1 MVSLGTDVWDIS
13 YYSLLAEVSHQY
25 FFHKLHWW
33 ETTSTGKIGW
43 LVYGFTKF
51 WICYSDSSFSYK
63 TLFKI
68 YQEKCPPAI
77 IILLMIFELS
87 LCLWYLKSSVK
98 MLFKISHVAWYLK
111 SSIKVLFKV
120 SRVACVLE
128 EVSKGGGA
136 VSILV
141 SFHDS
146 AGWSPEEI
154 GLISELRTLIRSL
167 VRNHLR
173 SPFCPDFPMIH
184 PFWSPEHKHPYFQAQ
199 TLAVVSAVIFS
210 SPTLLPIARVRWS
223 LDELQ
228 SWIHTQLP
236 SGSKVVPS
244 LEQLW
249 LTARVLHWRWSEKQQ
264 HWLWKDFE
272 NPLQACPSCQ
282 PMLCSVFCLWA
293 MPKAWFPE
301 LCEMFVAFCWTNM
314 VDEGSAFLSAS
325 SGN

>member
-1 MVSLGTDVWDIS
+1 
-13 YYSLLAEVSHQY
+13 
-25 FFHKLHWW
+25 
-33 ETTSTGKIGW
+33 
-43 LVYGFTKF
+43 
-51 WICYSDSSFSYK
+51 
-63 TLFKI
+63 
-68 YQEKCPPAI
+68 
-77 IILLMIFELS
+77 MIFELS

-136 VSILV
+136 VSILG

-154 GLISELRTLIRSL
+154 GLISELRALIRSL
-167 VRNHLR
+167 VRDHLR
-173 SPFCPDFPMIH
+173 SPFWPDFPMIH
-184 PFWSPEHKHPYFQAQ
+184 SLRSPEHKNPYFQAQ
-199 TLAVVSAVIFS
+199 TLADVSAVILS

-228 SWIHTQLP
+228 FWIHTQLP
-236 SGSKVVPS
+236 SSSKVVPS
-244 LEQLW
+244 PEQLC

-264 HWLWKDFE
+264 HWLWKDFG
-272 NPLQACPSCQ
+272 NQLQACPSCQ
-282 PMLCSVFCLWA
+282 PVLCNVFCLWA
-293 MPKAWFPE
+293 MSKAQSPE
-301 LCEMFVAFCWTNM
+301 VCEKFVAFCWTTV
-314 VDEGSAFLSAS
+314 VDGGSPFLSAS

>member
-1 MVSLGTDVWDIS
+1 MSLVLWSVLEQMCETFPIIPYWQRSLINIS
-13 YYSLLAEVSHQY
+13 
-25 FFHKLHWW
+25 F
-33 ETTSTGKIGW
+33 TNSTGEKLPLLGRLGDLCMDLLNSEFVI
-43 LVYGFTKF
+43 LILHFPIKP
-51 WICYSDSSFSYK
+51 FSRSTRK
-63 TLFKI
+63 NV
-68 YQEKCPPAI
+68 
-77 IILLMIFELS
+77 LLQLS

-173 SPFCPDFPMIH
+173 STFCPDFPMIH

-282 PMLCSVFCLWA
+282 PMLCSVFCSWA